1 MDNTIYYVIGLFAFI
16 AFLMMVSHGSD
27 RTRNH
32 RYQQGPRRNYNRNR
46 RREYDDYYAND
57 DYNQRGYDNGY
68 HQRRD
73 DEFGGVGMFIGIAFL
88 LLIGYGVYRYNE
100 AKPTAK
106 TEIAEVSSQDST
118 QQQNEQQPDQ
128 DYAED
133 TAPDYSVD
141 DYPNNNNGSPSSYD
155 PDVGGIPDYYPQEYK
170 DAAEQVLPGPTPTPV
185 EVGTFYAQT
194 GAYGQLENASNE
206 QQKWIDQGY
215 QTKVVV
221 FKNGDG
227 LYRVLVGGYF
237 SAAEAKGF
245 MGKKYEQVYD
255 LAGGGYYEVR

>member
-16 AFLMMVSHGSD
+16 AFLMMLSQGSD
-27 RTRNH
+27 RPQNH
-32 RYQQGPRRNYNRNR
+32 RYQQGPRRGYNRNR
-46 RREYDDYYAND
+46 RREYDDYNAND
-57 DYNQRGYDNGY
+57 DYNHRRYN
-68 HQRRD
+68 RSRD

-88 LLIGYGVYRYNE
+88 LLIGYGIYRYNE
-100 AKPTAK
+100 AKPTAN

-118 QQQNEQQPDQ
+118 QQQNDQQPEQ

-133 TAPDYSVD
+133 TTPDYSVD
-141 DYPNNNNGSPSSYD
+141 DYPNNNGSSTTYD
-155 PDVGGIPDYYPQEYK
+155 RDVGGIPDYYPQEYK
-170 DAAEQVLPGPTPTPV
+170 DAAEQALPEPTPTPV

-194 GAYGQLENASNE
+194 GAYSQLENASAE
-206 QQKWIDQGY
+206 QQKWLNQGY

-221 FKNGDG
+221 FKNGDE

-255 LAGGGYYEVR
+255 LGEGGYYEVR